1 MEPANGKWWPIND
14 EDEREAVKAHIETM
28 DEYLVSDVNLEF
40 SYDLTCTIPSE
51 MPVDD
56 YLELSESL
64 EGIEWEDDMIK
75 ALLILEHD
83 TRYYM
88 RS

>member
-14 EDEREAVKAHIETM
+14 EDERQAVRDHIETM

-40 SYDLTCTIPSE
+40 PFNLTCTIPSE
-51 MPVDD
+51 MSVDD

-64 EGIEWEDDMIK
+64 ESIEYESDMIK